1 MQKLI
6 KNTKSLCRLYFNSIN
21 RGSPLIRIHKVM
33 ANVLAFIE
41 LFNQSLL
48 KYKRLWPLAK
58 ILAIMMSV
66 DFHYSLLSY
75 IS

>member
-1 MQKLI
+1 M
-6 KNTKSLCRLYFNSIN
+6 
-21 RGSPLIRIHKVM
+21 RIHKVM